1 MNKYVAFFAR
11 HRKKT
16 VAAVAF
22 LSLLAFLLYPLG
34 SPQFR
39 IVFDEQKIA
48 YKKAFLDSLRQ
59 EFAQREES
67 GRRPNIVLIVADD
80 LAWSDISLQGNAQ
93 VSTPNIDALARRGV
107 QCTQGYISSP
117 ICSPSRAG
125 MLTGRYQQRFGY
137 EYQPHARYPNN
148 RLEYYAYKW
157 FIARGDWRVSDRLP
171 VPLPEDMLRQG
182 LPPTEII
189 LPEILKTQGYATACI
204 GKWHLGTSSFTL
216 PLQRGFDYHYGF
228 YEAYTLYYADTASA
242 RIVNQR
248 HTDFSDQFIWGKAR
262 TGNCAIYRNDK
273 VVEDTTYLT
282 HKQAD
287 EAVEFIRANKERPFF
302 LYVPF
307 LAPHTPFQA
316 PKETFDKYAHISDRN
331 RRVYCALIDELDRAV
346 GKIRTEISQ
355 QGLDSN
361 TLIIFISDNGGA
373 RYTGATDNTP
383 FKGGKFSNFEGG
395 LRVPFIWEWQGV
407 LPAGLVYEQPVSS
420 LDIVAT
426 LSRFLQ
432 FRLPQERPYDGVDLF
447 PYFTAQYPADKAPHE
462 ALFWRSDYHK
472 AVRKGNW
479 KLIKDTKANLMA
491 LYDLSADKEEQKD
504 QASTRADLVKELE
517 AMLADWETGLIPPA
531 WCNVMDYHIHDGERV
546 YYFPL

>member
-1 MNKYVAFFAR
+1 MNKYTAFFAR

-16 VAAVAF
+16 IALVAF
-22 LSLLAFLLYPLG
+22 LSLLSFLLYPLG
-34 SPQFR
+34 NAKFR
-39 IVFDEQKIA
+39 IVFDEKKIA
-48 YKKAFLDSLRQ
+48 YKQQYLDSLRKAS
-59 EFAQREES
+59 AQREES
-67 GRRPNIVLIVADD
+67 QKRPNIVLIVADD

-93 VSTPNIDALARRGV
+93 VPTPNIDGIARRGV

-125 MLTGRYQQRFGY
+125 FLTGRYQQRFGY
-137 EYQPHARYPNN
+137 EYQPHARYPKN
-148 RLEYYAYKW
+148 RLEYYVYKW
-157 FIARGDWRVSDRLP
+157 FIARGDWRVSERLP
-171 VPLPEDMLRQG
+171 VPLPEDMLKQG

-189 LPEILKTQGYATACI
+189 LPELLKTQGYATACI
-204 GKWHLGTSSFTL
+204 GKWHLGTANFTL

-248 HTDFSDQFIWGKAR
+248 HTDFSDKFIWGKAR

-273 VVEDTTYLT
+273 IVEDTTYLT
-282 HKQAD
+282 HKQAA
-287 EAVEFIRANKERPFF
+287 EAVEFMRQHKDEPFF

-331 RRVYCALIDELDRAV
+331 RRVYCALIDELDQAV
-346 GKIRTEISQ
+346 GKIREEITRL
-355 QGLDSN
+355 GLDEN
-361 TLIIFISDNGGA
+361 TIIIFMSDNGGA
-373 RYTGATDNTP
+373 RYTNATDNTP

-395 LRVPFIWEWQGV
+395 LRVPFLWEWKGV
-407 LPAGLVYEQPVSS
+407 LPAGVVYNEMVSS
-420 LDIVAT
+420 LDIFAT
-426 LSRFLQ
+426 ISQILQ
-432 FRLPQERPYDGVDLF
+432 IQLPQERPYDGVNLL
-447 PYFTAQYPADKAPHE
+447 PYLRGEKAGEAPHE
-462 ALFWRSDYHK
+462 SLFWRSDYHK

-479 KLIKDTKANLMA
+479 KLIKDTKANLLA
-491 LYDLSADKEEQKD
+491 LYDMSQDKEEQKD
-504 QASTRADLVKELE
+504 QASARADLVKELE
-517 AMLADWETGLIPPA
+517 TMLSDWETGLIPPA